1 MTEDKNNNYSIQAAY
16 GLAAAEL
23 QKAEKLEQTIR
34 AFSDKGKT
42 IDSEVLTDYAKVM
55 NSYCNALDLMENYS
69 KEQQHYEKVIEL
81 LSKYRQPNP
90 EQFNITMITYLRY
103 AEVLWKQKKFKKSC
117 EALKQSLLYLLTNL
131 DKPERDKLDTNLLT
145 NQISQL

>member
-1 MTEDKNNNYSIQAAY
+1 MTEDKKNNYSIQAAY

-34 AFSDKGKT
+34 ASSEKGKT

-81 LSKYRQPNP
+81 LSKYREPNP
-90 EQFNITMITYLRY
+90 EQFNITMITYVRY
-103 AEVLWKQKKFKKSC
+103 AEVLWKQRKFKKSC
-117 EALKQSLLYLLTNL
+117 EALKQSLLFLLTNL
-131 DKPERDKLDTNLLT
+131 DKPEMDKLDTNLLT